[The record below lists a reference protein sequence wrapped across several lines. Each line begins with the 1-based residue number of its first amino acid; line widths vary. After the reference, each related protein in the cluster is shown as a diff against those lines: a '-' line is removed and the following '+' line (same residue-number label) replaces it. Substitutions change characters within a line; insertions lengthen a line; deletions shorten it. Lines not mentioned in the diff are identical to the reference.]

1 MSTPVD
7 IEAARLTVSQVV
19 ARANR
24 ALDEIGD
31 LDGPAYAGVDA
42 AALAC
47 LESARHKLRSAA
59 AFAGQ
64 QYDRLRREA
73 TS

>member
-1 MSTPVD
+1 MSAPVD
-7 IEAARLTVSQVV
+7 IEAARLTVSQAI

-31 LDGPAYAGVDA
+31 LDGPAYAGVDGTAMECMRA
-42 AALAC
+42 ARSRLI
-47 LESARHKLRSAA
+47 SAA

-64 QYDRLRREA
+64 QYDALVKGDR
-73 TS
+73 